1 MANTNLLSFYG
12 KQRQQ
17 YTRLRES
24 AYKDDTSIL
33 VERNLDWS
41 AGDRIAIAPNTMK
54 TDASDY
60 ATVVKYISNTGE
72 VKLDRELSH
81 YHWGQDE
88 STVSTH

>member
-41 AGDRIAIAPNTMK
+41 AGDRIAIAPNTLN
-54 TDASDY
+54 TGASDY
-60 ATVVKYISNTGE
+60 AIVVSYDPATGNTT
-72 VKLDRELSH
+72 LDRNLSH
-81 YHWGQDE
+81 YHWG
-88 STVSTH
+88 

>member
-1 MANTNLLSFYG
+1 M
-12 KQRQQ
+12 
-17 YTRLRES
+17 
-24 AYKDDTSIL
+24 
-33 VERNLDWS
+33 

-72 VKLDRELSH
+72 VKLDRQLSH

-88 STVSTH
+88 STVYTH